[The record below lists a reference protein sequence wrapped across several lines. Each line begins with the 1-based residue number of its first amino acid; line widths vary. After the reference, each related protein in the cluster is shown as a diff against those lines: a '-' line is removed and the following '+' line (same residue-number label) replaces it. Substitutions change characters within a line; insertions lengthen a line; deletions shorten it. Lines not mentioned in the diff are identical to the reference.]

1 MFKIKTFAVFF
12 CAVIVTWAATF
23 EQLESRGDSFSTY
36 VLRVCRS
43 QAPCVY
49 QCIATICTTTWSN
62 AIEEPNLQDMF
73 HYCCT
78 TLHYY
83 ASFNTW
89 TSACHLAEYWRLLA
103 ACEGRIN
110 NCPTAPESA
119 LPKLSTPCDERLRSP
134 LTLMF
139 NWLCLSL
146 VGWFE
151 LTSFANWR
159 PLIVTRKVVH
169 QAIVTIYVEAILVV
183 SPVVWLT
190 ARPRQVRQVSA
201 RYARYKRALRHRVR
215 AVDKYKVIWHVC
227 KARFMWSQEVRFSC
241 GIELLHQQF
250 FAVAPTIF
258 FMPLRNHETQSR
270 FKMA

>member
-1 MFKIKTFAVFF
+1 MFTDGIQLFPFF
-12 CAVIVTWAATF
+12 VKVSWMNTAWQCTRSIIHYTCFVC
-23 EQLESRGDSFSTY
+23 SY
-36 VLRVCRS
+36 VLG
-43 QAPCVY
+43 
-49 QCIATICTTTWSN
+49 
-62 AIEEPNLQDMF
+62 F
-73 HYCCT
+73 
-78 TLHYY
+78 
-83 ASFNTW
+83 
-89 TSACHLAEYWRLLA
+89 
-103 ACEGRIN
+103 GRITTN
-110 NCPTAPESA
+110 EP
-119 LPKLSTPCDERLRSP
+119 
-134 LTLMF
+134 
-139 NWLCLSL
+139 
-146 VGWFE
+146 
-151 LTSFANWR
+151 TSFANWR
-159 PLIVTRKVVH
+159 PLVVTRKVVH

-215 AVDKYKVIWHVC
+215 AVDEYKVIWHVC